1 MIRRPPRST
10 LSSSSAA
17 SDVYKRQ
24 RAFQPAGDRMA
35 LAGLAERS
43 PERLLGDLAARLR
56 RQDHV
61 ERRAPDAGRA
71 GVVGAGRDQHGA
83 AIAHILRD
91 VVEIDH
97 RQHALPRIGSKM
109 INWNSEIFCWNSS
122 RVGNAISDSSLIG
135 VPSCFSCLLY
145 TSDAADE
152 EDSVDL

>member
-1 MIRRPPRST
+1 MRRIA
-10 LSSSSAA
+10 L
-17 SDVYKRQ
+17 

-43 PERLLGDLAARLR
+43 PERLLGDITARLR

-83 AIAHILRD
+83 AVAHILRD

-97 RQHALPRIGSKM
+97 RQHALARIAV
-109 INWNSEIFCWNSS
+109 EDDQLEF
-122 RVGNAISDSSLIG
+122 RD
-135 VPSCFSCLLY
+135 LLLEPVSY
-145 TSDAADE
+145 THLTLPTIYS
-152 EDSVDL
+152 